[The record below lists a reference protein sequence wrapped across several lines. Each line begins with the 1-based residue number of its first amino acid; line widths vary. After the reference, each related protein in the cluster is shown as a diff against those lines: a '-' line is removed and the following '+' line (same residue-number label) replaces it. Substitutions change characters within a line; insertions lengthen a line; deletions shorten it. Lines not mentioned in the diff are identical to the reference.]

1 MSNMRVLYRKEV
13 TDHLHLQ
20 TVEACRENMPRP
32 TKTDKIICNKKQLR
46 RQIFCILVKL
56 FSSNNVM
63 PSIFETLQA
72 VWDKNNWRQC
82 RNLKWNGLRM
92 RIHSQKRYIQFP
104 RRNFWA
110 TPPERCCFI
119 KVRQTIFSHLYA
131 GLLSNLQQKV
141 LAVTFQCRE
150 TLNHTNLLDFPHCFS
165 AWETALFEIIVLCS
179 NISTHPLATE
189 IARGQ
194 GRQTETPFLPLF
206 LREQHQEKWT
216 TAFL

>member
-1 MSNMRVLYRKEV
+1 MSNMRALYRKEV

-72 VWDKNNWRQC
+72 VWDENNWRQC

-92 RIHSQKRYIQFP
+92 RIHTH
-104 RRNFWA
+104 RRDTYNF
-110 TPPERCCFI
+110 
-119 KVRQTIFSHLYA
+119 Q
-131 GLLSNLQQKV
+131 G
-141 LAVTFQCRE
+141 E
-150 TLNHTNLLDFPHCFS
+150 TS
-165 AWETALFEIIVLCS
+165 
-179 NISTHPLATE
+179 
-189 IARGQ
+189 
-194 GRQTETPFLPLF
+194 
-206 LREQHQEKWT
+206 EQHHQKDAALLKLDKLYSAIFMQGFCLTCNKKFLQWLSSVERLWT
-216 TAFL
+216 TPTYWIFLIASQLGRLPCLK